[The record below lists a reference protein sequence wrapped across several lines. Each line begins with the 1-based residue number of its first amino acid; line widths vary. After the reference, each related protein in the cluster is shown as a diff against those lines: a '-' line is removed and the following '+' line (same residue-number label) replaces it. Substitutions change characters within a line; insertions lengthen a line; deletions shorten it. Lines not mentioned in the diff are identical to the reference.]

1 MKLDYKE
8 IGRRIAHRRKQL
20 GLKQATVEE
29 MADIGEKY
37 LSCIE
42 RATSTPSTEVLMRL
56 AIALDT
62 TPDEFLVGT
71 VRQQDE
77 AWRDVAE
84 LLRPLSP
91 DQLSLAQRQRP
102 APPGAFQGAPF
113 FLQGLGQACRTG

>member
-62 TPDEFLVGT
+62 TPDDFWWARSASRMRPGGM
-71 VRQQDE
+71 VRNFC
-77 AWRDVAE
+77 V
-84 LLRPLSP
+84 PSP
-91 DQLSLAQRQRP
+91 
-102 APPGAFQGAPF
+102 
-113 FLQGLGQACRTG
+113 RTSCPWPRAS